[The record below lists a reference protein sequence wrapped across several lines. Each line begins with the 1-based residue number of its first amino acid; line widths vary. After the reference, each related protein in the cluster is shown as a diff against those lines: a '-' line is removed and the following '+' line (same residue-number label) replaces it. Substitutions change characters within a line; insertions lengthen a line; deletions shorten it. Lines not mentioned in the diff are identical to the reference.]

1 MFLLFSQYMIREWL
15 QDIEELAECTYS
27 FLKANNP
34 ASRAEKFNSMVLLVY
49 YNKKD
54 EGKSVMQLPF
64 HRDQAWSRKGW
75 EAASL

>member
-1 MFLLFSQYMIREWL
+1 MYLLI
-15 QDIEELAECTYS
+15 
-27 FLKANNP
+27 LKANNP
-34 ASRAEKFNSMVLLVY
+34 ASRVEKFNSMVLLVY

>member
-1 MFLLFSQYMIREWL
+1 MYLLI
-15 QDIEELAECTYS
+15 
-27 FLKANNP
+27 LKANNP
-34 ASRAEKFNSMVLLVY
+34 ASRVEKFNSMVLLVY

-54 EGKSVMQLPF
+54 EGKSAMQLPF